1 MNGTFSPSLVSTPD
15 DATLWSRLAARGARA
30 SVVARLV
37 ARELGPRVRRGVD
50 VTIAG
55 TMLLALAPLLLV
67 TALAIVLGSRG
78 PVLFR
83 QTRVGARGVPFSM
96 LKLRTMYT
104 GADAQKALLERAVTE
119 ARSGV
124 RFKLRRDPRVTR
136 VGRIL
141 RKLSID
147 ELPQLW
153 NVLRGDLTL
162 IGPRPALPREVALY
176 DARALR
182 RLEVRAG
189 LTCHWQVQGRS
200 DIPFDQ
206 QVELD
211 LEYVDRTPWK
221 EEVVILLRTVPAV
234 VTGRGAY

>member
-1 MNGTFSPSLVSTPD
+1 MNGTLSPSIAFTSAAP
-15 DATLWSRLAARGARA
+15 RLARA
-30 SVVARLV
+30 SVVARLM
-37 ARELGPRVRRGVD
+37 ARERGPRLPRAVD
-50 VTIAG
+50 VAVAG
-55 TMLLALAPLLLV
+55 AMLVAHPPLLGLAALAVAV
-67 TALAIVLGSRG
+67 TSRG

-83 QTRVGARGVPFSM
+83 QARIGARGEAFPM

-104 GADAQKALLERAVTE
+104 GAEAQKALLERAIE
-119 ARSGV
+119 GARSGV
-124 RFKLRRDPRVTR
+124 RFKLRRDPRVTP
-136 VGRIL
+136 VGRVL

-153 NVLRGDLTL
+153 NVLRGELTL

-189 LTCHWQVQGRS
+189 LTCHWQVRGRS

-211 LEYVDRTPWK
+211 LEFVDRTPWT
-221 EEVVILLRTVPAV
+221 EEALILLRTVPAV
-234 VTGRGAY
+234 ITGRGAY